1 MNKLELLNKPK
12 IRIDVVSDV
21 VCPWCY
27 IGKRRLERALD
38 HLHDQYDFEI
48 EYQPFELNPDMPKEG
63 VNQKE
68 YLAKK
73 FGSEARY
80 EQITSQTTQTAATEG
95 LKFDFARQN
104 VSPNTKDAHR
114 IIYLSKEEDKQPQVK
129 EAFMKAYFEE
139 GVDLSKRE
147 NLIAVSTRAGLD
159 EGKVKSWLDSDK
171 GLTEVELAEQANY
184 QRGISGV
191 PFYIINNKYGVS
203 GAQPTQAFIQMLT
216 QVGKEVIAQG
226 ESCDVDAANC

>member
-1 MNKLELLNKPK
+1 MNTLQMINKPK
-12 IRIDVVSDV
+12 IKIDVVYDV

-27 IGKRRLERALD
+27 IGKRRLEKALD
-38 HLHDQYDFEI
+38 QLHDKYDFEI

-68 YLAKK
+68 YLSKK
-73 FGSEARY
+73 FGGEARY
-80 EQITSQTTQTAATEG
+80 EQITAHTTNTAATEG
-95 LKFDFARQN
+95 LQFDFSKQK

-114 IIYLSKEEDKQPQVK
+114 IIYLSKQEGRQPQTK

-139 GVDLSKRE
+139 GIDLSKKE
-147 NLIAVSTRAGLD
+147 NLIAVAVKAGLD
-159 EGKVKSWLDSDK
+159 GSKVKSWLESDE
-171 GLTEVELAEQANY
+171 GLVEVESMERINY

-203 GAQPTQAFIQMLT
+203 GAQPAEAFIQMLT
-216 QVGKEVIAQG
+216 QVGTEVAAQG
-226 ESCDVDAANC
+226 EACDVDAKNC